1 MLKMIGV
8 VMIIGSCSAIGISMS
23 NALRER
29 MAALKSFIAA
39 LQILKAEIVFRA
51 LPIPQILHRIEEECS
66 GPAAGFFSVTAQ
78 VMQKENTGFHPAAE
92 RQLESLKRCN
102 LKKGDIRHIAE
113 ALHAL
118 GRYDAGAQ
126 AQALTA
132 AEVSLQQELDDVRKE
147 AAQKGKLYQAVGL
160 TTGIMLALVML

>member
-1 MLKMIGV
+1 
-8 VMIIGSCSAIGISMS
+8 MS

-29 MAALKSFIAA
+29 IAALKSFITA

-51 LPIPQILHRIEEECS
+51 LPIPQILHRIEEECI
-66 GPAAGFFSVTAQ
+66 GPAGSFFSAAALT
-78 VMQKENTGFHPAAE
+78 MQQENIDFHSVAE
-92 RQLESLKRCN
+92 NQLENLKHYN
-102 LKKGDIRHIAE
+102 LKKGDIRNIAE

-132 AEVSLQQELDDVRKE
+132 AEVSLQQELDDIRKE

-160 TTGIMLALVML
+160 TAGIMLALVML